1 MYNVI
6 KIVITS
12 KRYELKDILTK
23 IDTLWVQGSLTD
35 EQRLEL
41 IDLARNNAMI
51 SNSIDML
58 AKLDN
63 LDKRVKTLEEALA
76 ALDKESADEESSE
89 SGDIEIETPEDEE
102 SQPDDTD
109 GEGTEGDNTEVIKPT
124 YPEYEAG
131 VWYRNGDIVSF
142 EGENYKCIV
151 PDDQVCVWSPKDY
164 PVYWSKI

>member
-12 KRYELKDILTK
+12 KRYELKDILAK

-35 EQRLEL
+35 EQRSEL

-51 SNSIDML
+51 SNSVDIL
-58 AKLDN
+58 AKLDD
-63 LDKRVKTLEEALA
+63 LDKRVKAMEEILATLN
-76 ALDKESADEESSE
+76 DESTGEESGGIE
-89 SGDIEIETPEDEE
+89 GEEPEPGDTE
-102 SQPDDTD
+102 
-109 GEGTEGDNTEVIKPT
+109 GEGTEGDNTEVTEPT

-142 EGENYKCIV
+142 EGDNYECIA
-151 PDDQVCVWSPKDY
+151 PDGQVCVWSPKDY
-164 PVYWSKI
+164 PVYWSKM